1 MIAGI
6 TEKEQ
11 KIIEHI
17 LDKYRK
23 DYAFFYYGSRVKG
36 TYEKTS
42 DLDVLIKGKAEMP
55 LAILQE
61 IKEEFDKSDLPY
73 IVNFSDYY
81 KLDSSFYERIKP
93 DLIPYN
99 WQEVKLGD
107 VCKFQNGYAFK
118 SSQFTNNG
126 NIKIIKIKEI
136 KEGKIIFFDDSASVF
151 YNDKYKKYQVENDD
165 ILVALTGDP
174 VARPNPASWVGRIA
188 IFKGSEKA
196 LINQRVAKFLPNK
209 TVLFPLFIYYF
220 FRDFNNFYNL
230 AKKATGSASQANIS
244 TDMLEN
250 TEILLP
256 PLDVQKKIAGVLGA
270 LDDKIELNNKINQN
284 LEAQA
289 QALFKSWFVDFEPF
303 GGQMPS
309 DWKIGKLGDI
319 CECLLG
325 GTPNRNIP
333 EFWNGNIPWINSG
346 EVNAFR
352 ITKPSEY
359 ISELGLSKSA
369 TKLLPAKTTVIAIT
383 GATLGKVSLL
393 EINSCA
399 NQSVVGVLPNSNIP
413 YEFIYPFVKHNILEL
428 ISHQTGGA
436 QQHINK
442 QNVEQ
447 IKLYIPPYGILHQYQ
462 TSVKPIYKMI
472 ANNCFENTRLAEVRD
487 ILLPK
492 LMSGEI
498 SVDDVK
504 ID

>member
-1 MIAGI
+1 M
-6 TEKEQ
+6 TKSLLLDKTPQTNWQ
-11 KIIEHI
+11 KIKIGDIADVIGGGTPSTKNYDFWNGDISWLTPKDLSGYKERYISKGERNITTSGLQNSSARLLPKGTVLLTSRAPIGYLAIAKQEVCTNQGFKSII
-17 LDKYRK
+17 LKGGYLPE
-23 DYAFFYYGSRVKG
+23 FFYYLLKNNIEYIIGMSSGSTFAEISGTQVKN
-36 TYEKTS
+36 
-42 DLDVLIKGKAEMP
+42 L
-55 LAILQE
+55 
-61 IKEEFDKSDLPY
+61 EFNVP
-73 IVNFSDYY
+73 DY
-81 KLDSSFYERIKP
+81 D
-93 DLIPYN
+93 
-99 WQEVKLGD
+99 
-107 VCKFQNGYAFK
+107 
-118 SSQFTNNG
+118 T
-126 NIKIIKIKEI
+126 
-136 KEGKIIFFDDSASVF
+136 
-151 YNDKYKKYQVENDD
+151 
-165 ILVALTGDP
+165 
-174 VARPNPASWVGRIA
+174 
-188 IFKGSEKA
+188 
-196 LINQRVAKFLPNK
+196 
-209 TVLFPLFIYYF
+209 
-220 FRDFNNFYNL
+220 
-230 AKKATGSASQANIS
+230 
-244 TDMLEN
+244 
-250 TEILLP
+250 
-256 PLDVQKKIAGVLGA
+256 QKKIAGVLGA

>member
-23 DYAFFYYGSRVKG
+23 NYAFFYYGSRVKG

-107 VCKFQNGYAFK
+107 VCKFQNGKKRPKNKGVYPVYGGNGILEYSDDFNFTKGLIIGRVGAYCGNVFISKGACWISDNAISGTNMHNTDLVYLYYALK
-118 SSQFTNNG
+118 GLCLNKRSIGSGQPLIT
-126 NIKIIKIKEI
+126 
-136 KEGKIIFFDDSASVF
+136 
-151 YNDKYKKYQVENDD
+151 QD
-165 ILVALTGDP
+165 IL
-174 VARPNPASWVGRIA
+174 
-188 IFKGSEKA
+188 
-196 LINQRVAKFLPNK
+196 
-209 TVLFPLFIYYF
+209 
-220 FRDFNNFYNL
+220 NNI
-230 AKKATGSASQANIS
+230 TIQ
-244 TDMLEN
+244 
-250 TEILLP
+250 LP

-309 DWKIGKLGDI
+309 DWKIGRLGEIADI
-319 CECLLG
+319 TMG
-325 GTPNRNIP
+325 QSPNGSSYNEDKQGCIFFQGRAEFGKRFPSVRLYTTEPKRMAKKNDILMSVRAPVGDFNIAV
-333 EFWNGNIPWINSG
+333 EDCCIGRGLCSIRAKGNFQSFVLYTIW
-346 EVNAFR
+346 
-352 ITKPSEY
+352 
-359 ISELGLSKSA
+359 GLQKQ
-369 TKLLPAKTTVIAIT
+369 
-383 GATLGKVSLL
+383 L
-393 EINSCA
+393 EIFNGEGT
-399 NQSVVGVLPNSNIP
+399 V
-413 YEFIYPFVKHNILEL
+413 F
-428 ISHQTGGA
+428 GA
-436 QQHINK
+436 INK
-442 QNVEQ
+442 DSLNSLP
-447 IKLYIPPYGILHQYQ
+447 ITIPSLTDIVQFEHIVSSLDN
-462 TSVKPIYKMI
+462 II
-472 ANNCFENTRLAEVRD
+472 RNNFLENTRLAELRD
-487 ILLPK
+487 TLLPK

-498 SVDDVK
+498 NVDDVK

>member
-11 KIIEHI
+11 KIIERI

-81 KLDSSFYERIKP
+81 KLDSSFYERIKL

-99 WQEVKLGD
+99 WQEVKLGNFLIINPTEKLSKGTIAKKVSMEKLQPFSRD
-107 VCKFQNGYAFK
+107 VSGYELDEFSGGAKFRNKDTIMARITPCLENGKRAQINILKQGDVGFGSTEFIVFREK
-118 SSQFTNNG
+118 G
-126 NIKIIKIKEI
+126 NIS
-136 KEGKIIFFDDSASVF
+136 DA
-151 YNDKYKKYQVENDD
+151 N
-165 ILVALTGDP
+165 
-174 VARPNPASWVGRIA
+174 
-188 IFKGSEKA
+188 
-196 LINQRVAKFLPNK
+196 
-209 TVLFPLFIYYF
+209 FIYYLVCSDLI
-220 FRDFNNFYNL
+220 RSP
-230 AKKATGSASQANIS
+230 AIKSMVGSSGRQRVQTNV
-244 TDMLEN
+244 LEN
-250 TEILLP
+250 LHLSLP
-256 PLDVQKKIAGVLGA
+256 PLTIQKKIAGVLGA

-492 LMSGEI
+492 LMFGEI
-498 SVDDVK
+498 NVDNVK

>member
-1 MIAGI
+1 MM
-6 TEKEQ
+6 TKSLLLDKTPQTNWQ
-11 KIIEHI
+11 KIKIGDIADVIGGGTPSTKNYDFWNGDISWLTPKDLSGYKERYISKGERNITTSGLQNSSARLLPKGTVLLTSRAPIGYLAIAKQEVCTNQGFKSII
-17 LDKYRK
+17 LKGGYLPE
-23 DYAFFYYGSRVKG
+23 FFYYLLKNNIEYIIGMSSGSTFAEISGTQVKN
-36 TYEKTS
+36 
-42 DLDVLIKGKAEMP
+42 L
-55 LAILQE
+55 
-61 IKEEFDKSDLPY
+61 EFNVP
-73 IVNFSDYY
+73 DY
-81 KLDSSFYERIKP
+81 D
-93 DLIPYN
+93 
-99 WQEVKLGD
+99 
-107 VCKFQNGYAFK
+107 
-118 SSQFTNNG
+118 T
-126 NIKIIKIKEI
+126 
-136 KEGKIIFFDDSASVF
+136 
-151 YNDKYKKYQVENDD
+151 
-165 ILVALTGDP
+165 
-174 VARPNPASWVGRIA
+174 
-188 IFKGSEKA
+188 
-196 LINQRVAKFLPNK
+196 
-209 TVLFPLFIYYF
+209 
-220 FRDFNNFYNL
+220 
-230 AKKATGSASQANIS
+230 
-244 TDMLEN
+244 
-250 TEILLP
+250 
-256 PLDVQKKIAGVLGA
+256 QKKIAGVLGA